1 MTGRRQFGILSTSL
15 NNYLTTYFSF
25 TVSKITVI
33 LYLEEIGGAVEMKLL
48 SIPVGV
54 SDFAEIR
61 RNGYYYVDKSG
72 LIGELL
78 GTTRT
83 KVTLITRPRRFG
95 KTLGMSML
103 ESFFDIRKDN
113 KALFEELEIAKRHE
127 LCMEW
132 MNQWPTVFV
141 SFRQVDGL
149 NFNSAYDML
158 TLVISELYK
167 KHLYL
172 LDSDKVDS
180 FDKEIVKQ
188 LIQGTASAKDTKGSL
203 MLLTRLMYQQYGKPV
218 ILLIDEYDV
227 PVAKA
232 NSNGYYEEMLD
243 VMKGLMQAL
252 KDNQALCFAVIT
264 GCLKIAKESIF
275 TGTNNFISDTITDS
289 RLNEYFGF
297 VQSEVDQILKDAD
310 VLDKAESIREWYDGY
325 HFGDFD
331 VYCPWDVMNYL
342 LELQRNPKAKPVS
355 YWKNTSDNAVIRS
368 FIDYAGS
375 NITGKLET
383 LLAGGTIV
391 QRVDENLTYDYLHS
405 SEENL
410 WSILYLTGYL
420 TKARE
425 EDYNG
430 KLADGTVA
438 LMIPNAEIK
447 EIFETTVVKW
457 FDDST
462 KKCDRSTLFDAVWNG
477 DSGNLTKEMNVLL
490 RRTISYHD
498 YKEDFYHAFLAG
510 IFTGAGYMVDS
521 NKEHGEGRSD
531 VVVYDPI
538 NSRVAIFEAKYT
550 KSLDKLESECDAAI
564 QQIDDRM
571 YAKEYEDDYDQI
583 LCYGISFFKKRCMVK
598 KKLVKT

>member
-1 MTGRRQFGILSTSL
+1 
-15 NNYLTTYFSF
+15 
-25 TVSKITVI
+25 
-33 LYLEEIGGAVEMKLL
+33 MKLL

-54 SDFAEIR
+54 SDFEEIR

-78 GTTRT
+78 STTGT

-172 LDSDKVDS
+172 LDSDKLDS

-188 LIQGTASAKDTKGSL
+188 LIQGTASAKDMKGSL

-232 NSNGYYEEMLD
+232 NRNGYYEEMLD

-410 WSILYLTGYL
+410 WSMLYLTGYL

-462 KKCDRSTLFDAVWNG
+462 KKCDRSTLFHAVWNG
-477 DSGNLTKEMNVLL
+477 DSENLTKEMNVLL

-510 IFTGAGYMVDS
+510 VFTGAGYMVDS

-550 KSLDKLESECDAAI
+550 KSLDKLESECDAAL

>member
-1 MTGRRQFGILSTSL
+1 MIEILKNL
-15 NNYLTTYFSF
+15 CQ
-25 TVSKITVI
+25 VK
-33 LYLEEIGGAVEMKLL
+33 GGAVEMKLL

-54 SDFAEIR
+54 SDFEEIR

-78 GTTRT
+78 STTGT

-172 LDSDKVDS
+172 LDSDKLDS

-232 NSNGYYEEMLD
+232 NRNGYYEEMLD

-410 WSILYLTGYL
+410 WSMLYLTGYL

-462 KKCDRSTLFDAVWNG
+462 KKCDRSTLFHAVWNG
-477 DSGNLTKEMNVLL
+477 DSENLTKEMNVLL

-538 NSRVAIFEAKYT
+538 NSRVAVFEAKYT
-550 KSLDKLESECDAAI
+550 KSLDKLESECDAAL

-598 KKLVKT
+598 KKLAN

>member
-1 MTGRRQFGILSTSL
+1 
-15 NNYLTTYFSF
+15 
-25 TVSKITVI
+25 
-33 LYLEEIGGAVEMKLL
+33 MKLL

-54 SDFAEIR
+54 SDFEEIR

-78 GTTRT
+78 STTGT

-172 LDSDKVDS
+172 LDSDKLDS

-188 LIQGTASAKDTKGSL
+188 LIQGTASAKDMKGSL

-232 NSNGYYEEMLD
+232 NRNGYYEEMLD

-410 WSILYLTGYL
+410 WSMLYLTGYL

-462 KKCDRSTLFDAVWNG
+462 KKCDRSTLFHAVWNG
-477 DSGNLTKEMNVLL
+477 DSENLTKEMNVLL

-538 NSRVAIFEAKYT
+538 NSRVAVIEAKYT
-550 KSLDKLESECDAAI
+550 KSLDKLESECDAAL

-598 KKLVKT
+598 KKLAN

>member
-1 MTGRRQFGILSTSL
+1 
-15 NNYLTTYFSF
+15 
-25 TVSKITVI
+25 
-33 LYLEEIGGAVEMKLL
+33 MKLL

-54 SDFAEIR
+54 SDFEEIR

-78 GTTRT
+78 GTTGT

-103 ESFFDIRKDN
+103 ESFFDIQKDN
-113 KALFEELEIAKRHE
+113 KTLFEGLEIANRRD
-127 LCMEW
+127 LCTEW

-232 NSNGYYEEMLD
+232 NRNGYYEEMLD

-310 VLDKAESIREWYDGY
+310 VLDKAENIREWYDGY

-410 WSILYLTGYL
+410 WSMLYLTGYL

>member
-1 MTGRRQFGILSTSL
+1 
-15 NNYLTTYFSF
+15 
-25 TVSKITVI
+25 
-33 LYLEEIGGAVEMKLL
+33 MKLL

-54 SDFAEIR
+54 SDFEEIR

-78 GTTRT
+78 STTGT

-172 LDSDKVDS
+172 LDSDKLDS

-188 LIQGTASAKDTKGSL
+188 LIQGTASAKDMKGSL

-232 NSNGYYEEMLD
+232 NRNGYYEEMLD

-410 WSILYLTGYL
+410 WSMLYLTGYL

-538 NSRVAIFEAKYT
+538 NSRVAVFEAKYT
-550 KSLDKLESECDAAI
+550 KSLDKLESECDAAL

-598 KKLVKT
+598 KKLAN